1 MVDMAER
8 DDFVEE
14 EGEVSA
20 LRRYQY
26 DELVDYEGGDDGKE
40 YYI

>member
-1 MVDMAER
+1 MLER
-8 DDFVEE
+8 DEFVEE
-14 EGEVSA
+14 EAEVSA

-26 DELVDYEGGDDGKE
+26 DELVDCENENDDKE